1 MRDLA
6 DLDQPRPPRSFS
18 TGDPAGGDR
27 TGERFEIHLLDY
39 VRILYKRRW
48 TALAAFVVVFL
59 AVALFTVT
67 TTALYDGRVTLLI
80 DVEGP
85 NVIDFKQVVDEDQ
98 TRNDYYQTQYSL
110 LRSRSLAH
118 RTLDGL
124 KLWDRPPFASD
135 TASGFS
141 LGRVIS
147 GAVAGLRGLVH
158 GNRADAGSPDESAAA
173 DETAAESQAINV
185 FLSNVSVD
193 PVRNSR
199 LVQVV
204 FRSTDPQMAADVANA
219 LAKNYIEQN
228 LEFRFLSSKEAGDWL
243 AGQLE
248 QQRQKVE
255 ESEAELQKYREQHDS
270 ISLEDRENIVVQKL
284 SDLNAAVTRAK
295 TERIEKEALY
305 NQLRSI
311 QGNRAALDTFPAILS
326 NSFIQQ
332 QKTQLA
338 TLQRQEAE
346 MSEKLGDRHPDMVK
360 LRSAIQEAQAK
371 LDGEVAKVVESVRNE
386 YRAAQA
392 QETSLMAALDDQK
405 KDALQLNRRAI
416 QYGVLQRDVDS
427 NRQIYE
433 SLLQRAKET
442 GVSGALRTSNIRV
455 IDPAE
460 VPKSPSS
467 PRTRTNLLLGL
478 FGGGVLGIG
487 LAFFF
492 EYVDNRIKTPDEIK
506 AHLGLPFL
514 GMIPRIELP
523 GAEPHSPLVNNG
535 VPAGFAE
542 AFKAVRTNILF
553 SSAEEGARS
562 VVVTSTGPSEGKT
575 LVACNLAISLAQSGQ
590 RVLLVDADLRRPRV
604 HNVFGLPQEPGLS
617 NLMVGAC
624 KASESVRPSEVRNL
638 WTVAAGRIPPNPAE
652 IVGSRRFQDF
662 LISLGSH
669 FDWVIIDSPPVLA
682 VTDASVVAHN
692 ASGVLFVV
700 SAEKVNRHAA
710 RAALERLDGARAR
723 FFGAVLNQVNL
734 DRDAYYYS
742 QYYRR
747 EYSKY
752 YVQ

>member
-1 MRDLA
+1 MRGVTNLA
-6 DLDQPRPPRSFS
+6 DQPGRQGLASAADAQIEDEGR
-18 TGDPAGGDR
+18 
-27 TGERFEIHLLDY
+27 RFEIHLLDY

-48 TALAAFVVVFL
+48 TALAAFLVVFL
-59 AVALFTVT
+59 GIALYTVT
-67 TTALYDGRVTLLI
+67 TTAVYNGKVTLLI

-98 TRNDYYQTQYSL
+98 TRSDYYQTQYTL

-124 KLWDRPPFASD
+124 KLWNRPPFAPP
-135 TASGFS
+135 AVHGFS
-141 LGRVIS
+141 LGGILS
-147 GAVAGLRGLVH
+147 GGAAALSAVG
-158 GNRADAGSPDESAAA
+158 GSRRSDRPPA
-173 DETAAESQAINV
+173 DETMAQSRAIDR
-185 FLSNVSVD
+185 FLENVSVD

-199 LVQVV
+199 LVQVS
-204 FRSTDPQMAADVANA
+204 FRSTDPRMAADVANA
-219 LAKNYIEQN
+219 LARNYIEQN
-228 LEFRFLSSKEAGDWL
+228 LEFKFLSSKEAGDWL
-243 AGQLE
+243 AEQLA
-248 QQRQKVE
+248 QQRGKVE
-255 ESEAELQKYREQHDS
+255 ESEAELQKYREQNDS

-284 SDLNAAVTRAK
+284 TDLNAAVTRAK

-311 QGNRAALDTFPAILS
+311 RSDRAALDTFPAILG
-326 NSFIQQ
+326 NVFIQQ

-338 TLQRQEAE
+338 SLERQQAE

-360 LRSAIQEAQAK
+360 LRSAIQEAQGK
-371 LDGEVAKVVESVRNE
+371 LDGEIAKVVESVRNE
-386 YRAAQA
+386 YLAAQA
-392 QETSLMAALDDQK
+392 QESSLMAALDAQK

-416 QYGVLQRDVDS
+416 QYSVLQRDVDS
-427 NRQIYE
+427 NRQIYD

-442 GVSGALRTSNIRV
+442 GVSGELRTSNIRV
-455 IDPAE
+455 IDSAE
-460 VPKSPSS
+460 VPKTPDSPK
-467 PRTRTNLLLGL
+467 TRTNLLVGL
-478 FGGGVLGIG
+478 FGGGAFGIG

-492 EYVDNRIKTPDEIK
+492 EYLDNRIKTPDEIK

-514 GMIPRIELP
+514 GMIPQIEAV
-523 GAEPHSPLVNNG
+523 GEDGHSPLVNNG

-604 HNVFGLPQEPGLS
+604 HEVFGQPQEPGLS

-624 KASESVRPSEVRNL
+624 KASESVRQSGVPNL

-662 LISLGSH
+662 LTSLAGH

-700 SAEKVNRHAA
+700 SADKVSRQAA
-710 RAALERLDGARAR
+710 RAALERLDGVHAR

-734 DRDAYYYS
+734 DRNAYYYS
-742 QYYRR
+742 QYYRP
-747 EYSKY
+747 EYSRY